1 MKKRFKQILGGI
13 KKRKDGYLTIE
24 LTMVFSVLFFSLLL
38 ILFIGMVLYQEVRLQ
53 STAIRASERGA
64 MIYGSDVTDM
74 ETGRKEIEDFENR
87 NPYRNVPI
95 INGLGDDKYKGI
107 VNDYVE
113 EKMTLGNILEGENIN
128 TGNYTTVDHYTLA
141 KRLKVNIQSGYSTP
155 VASIGETFGHSGP
168 FQVST
173 TISSAVVD
181 SQDFV
186 RNTDLVMDIA
196 KQTAVFGTV
205 EKGFDKIM
213 GYIDK
218 LKDKL
223 K

>member
-1 MKKRFKQILGGI
+1 MKDLKQKAAEKFKKR
-13 KKRKDGYLTIE
+13 DGYLTIE

-53 STAIRASERGA
+53 STAIQASERGA
-64 MIYGSDVTDM
+64 MVYGSGVKDM
-74 ETGRKEIEDFENR
+74 TTGVKTIEDFKNR
-87 NPYRNVPI
+87 NPYRNVPL
-95 INGLGDDKYKGI
+95 INRLGDNGYKNI
-107 VNDYVE
+107 VNAYVE
-113 EKMTLGNILEGENIN
+113 NNLTSGNILEGENKN
-128 TGNYTTVDHYTLA
+128 TGNYTTIDNYIFA
-141 KRLKVNIQSGYSTP
+141 KRLKVNIQSGYSMP

-181 SQDFV
+181 SPDFV
-186 RNTDLVMDIA
+186 QNVDLVMDIA

-213 GYIDK
+213 DAIETLGKK
-218 LKDKL
+218 LE
-223 K
+223 